1 MFRTKACYLYRRAL
15 SVPCAVSKISYDQK
29 NVVYI
34 AYVGQYNSKHVFKY
48 GKSTNIYQREAT
60 HKKTFEYFDLMYIH
74 ETDMKDQVEQ
84 IFEKELMSQDLHT
97 SMVICDKKQT
107 ELFQLETKEH
117 VEEVNALLTKI
128 VEEADGKRADAQKIQ
143 LATLS
148 LRKLEIKY
156 QTKLLEYKI
165 KLLEHNMCEYNK

>member
-1 MFRTKACYLYRRAL
+1 
-15 SVPCAVSKISYDQK
+15 
-29 NVVYI
+29 
-34 AYVGQYNSKHVFKY
+34 
-48 GKSTNIYQREAT
+48 
-60 HKKTFEYFDLMYIH
+60 MYIH